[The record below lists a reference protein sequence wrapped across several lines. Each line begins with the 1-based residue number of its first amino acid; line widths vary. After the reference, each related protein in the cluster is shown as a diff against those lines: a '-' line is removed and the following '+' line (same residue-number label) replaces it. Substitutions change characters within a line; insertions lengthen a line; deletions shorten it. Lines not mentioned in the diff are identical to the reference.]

1 MTVKKSGGLAGVE
14 AGTTAISTVGKDGR
28 GLTYRGYAIE
38 DLAEHG
44 SFEETAYLLIR
55 GKLPNV
61 DELTDYRR
69 KLAAASVLPE
79 TLRRMLEL
87 VPATA
92 HPMEV
97 LQIGCCALGTL
108 EPESSAR
115 TAPDLADR
123 LIALTGPML
132 LHWYHYHRRAS
143 KSEDQQASP
152 PQSAEQRSAE
162 SREQPEE
169 STTRSRADDSA
180 IRRSFKADTDEGLPE
195 RADTEMFP
203 AIEPIDSSAERGKR
217 VYPSPGF
224 AAGTPR
230 MLPAVA
236 PQDKGVGTRT
246 LDDDY
251 SIAGHF
257 LHLLHGKHAAIREK
271 RVFDLSLT
279 LYAEHEFNA
288 STFAARVTASTLSD
302 FYSCIVTGIG
312 TLRGNLHGGANEAV
326 MEWIEQF
333 ETPEEAAEAT
343 RERLGSKALIMGFG
357 HRVYSVS
364 DPRSDIIKKWSEL
377 LSFWSPDS
385 RLFAISE
392 AVEAVMRREKRLFP
406 NLDFYSATAYHFMGI
421 PTAMFTPIFVIA
433 RLAGWTAHIM
443 EQRRNNR
450 IIRPTA
456 AYEGPDNLPWLDLH
470 SRR

>member
-1 MTVKKSGGLAGVE
+1 MAVKKPGGLAGVE
-14 AGTTAISTVGKDGR
+14 AGVTAISTVGKDGR
-28 GLTYRGYAIE
+28 GLTYRGYGIE

-69 KLAAASVLPE
+69 KLDAASRLPE
-79 TLRRMLEL
+79 TLKRILEL
-87 VPATA
+87 LPADA

-97 LQIGCCALGTL
+97 LQAGCVALGTL
-108 EPESSAR
+108 EPESPQRQA
-115 TAPDLADR
+115 ADLADR

-132 LHWYHYHRRAS
+132 LHWYYFHRGERVSETLAV
-143 KSEDQQASP
+143 KSADARQAV
-152 PQSAEQRSAE
+152 
-162 SREQPEE
+162 
-169 STTRSRADDSA
+169 
-180 IRRSFKADTDEGLPE
+180 FKADTADGLTEAEALGGDED
-195 RADTEMFP
+195 AP
-203 AIEPIDSSAERGKR
+203 AASSAASAQQPALATG
-217 VYPSPGF
+217 P
-224 AAGTPR
+224 AASAQQ
-230 MLPAVA
+230 PAA
-236 PQDKGVGTRT
+236 DE
-246 LDDDY
+246 DY
-251 SIAGHF
+251 TVAGHF
-257 LHLLHGKHAAIREK
+257 LYLLHGKHAAIRAR
-271 RVFDLSLT
+271 RVFDISLT

-288 STFAARVTASTLSD
+288 STFAARVTASTLSN

-326 MEWIEQF
+326 MELIERF
-333 ETPEEAAEAT
+333 TTPEEAEEAT
-343 RERLGSKALIMGFG
+343 RARLAEKQLIMGFG

-364 DPRSDIIKKWSEL
+364 DPRSDIIKKWSET
-377 LSFWSPDS
+377 LSFWSEDGHLYPV
-385 RLFAISE
+385 SE
-392 AVEAVMRREKRLFP
+392 AVERVMREEKGLFP

-456 AYEGPDNLPWLDLH
+456 AYDGPDNLPWLELH
-470 SRR
+470 ARR